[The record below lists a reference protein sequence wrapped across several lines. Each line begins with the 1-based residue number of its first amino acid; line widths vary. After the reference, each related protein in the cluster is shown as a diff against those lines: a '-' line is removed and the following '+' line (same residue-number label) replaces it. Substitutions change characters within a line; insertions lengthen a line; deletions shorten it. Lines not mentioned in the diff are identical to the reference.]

1 VLSLGQPPG
10 ILPSIKKLE
19 STMEIPGDLRFATS
33 HEWVRTNDDG
43 SITVGMSEYA
53 QEQLGDLVFVETP
66 EVDMVCEAEQGVA
79 VVESV
84 KAASDLYAPLA
95 GKISDANCE
104 LAENP
109 ELINTDPYG
118 DGWIFKM
125 VPDDLD
131 AVEALMDPDDYQS
144 FAEQGE

>member
-1 VLSLGQPPG
+1 
-10 ILPSIKKLE
+10 
-19 STMEIPGDLRFATS
+19 MEIPGDLRFATS
-33 HEWVRTNDDG
+33 HEWVRINDDG
-43 SITVGMSEYA
+43 SITVGISEHA

-95 GKISDANCE
+95 GKISDANGE

-125 VPDDLD
+125 VPDDVD